1 MVYDELDK
9 MDVIS
14 TKTLIYFFI
23 LYRLFIKEKYP
34 IRPKNPN
41 VLIWVRLEDFQKIHK
56 NPRKSTPLD
65 TTDFEAFFE
74 ENSIT

>member
-1 MVYDELDK
+1 MVLPWITDKTQSTPVVSTVFDELDK

-23 LYRLFIKEKYP
+23 PYRLFIEEKYP

-41 VLIWVRLEDFQKIHK
+41 ALI
-56 NPRKSTPLD
+56 
-65 TTDFEAFFE
+65 
-74 ENSIT
+74 